1 MTRDLK
7 LENLLL
13 EEDGHL
19 KIGDFGLAKAVKE
32 QTTTGI
38 CGTPR
43 YMAPEVGPIFYN
55 SDYRSSHQIQDICRL
70 ISLQTKTVHQR
81 LDKNQTQ
88 DSMERT
94 LWRRGF
100 GTDEL

>member
-1 MTRDLK
+1 M
-7 LENLLL
+7 

-19 KIGDFGLAKAVKE
+19 KIADFGLATAK

-70 ISLQTKTVHQR
+70 ISLQSKTVHQC

-94 LWRRGF
+94 LRRRGC
-100 GTDEL
+100 GTD

>member
-1 MTRDLK
+1 MFYCCLTRDLK

-19 KIGDFGLAKAVKE
+19 KIGDFGLATAVKE

-43 YMAPEVGPIFYN
+43 YMAPEVGPIFYI
-55 SDYRSSHQIQDICRL
+55 RI
-70 ISLQTKTVHQR
+70 
-81 LDKNQTQ
+81 
-88 DSMERT
+88 
-94 LWRRGF
+94 
-100 GTDEL
+100 TDLAIKYKIYAV

>member
-19 KIGDFGLAKAVKE
+19 KIADFGLATAE

-70 ISLQTKTVHQR
+70 ISLQSKTVHQR

-94 LWRRGF
+94 LRRRGC
-100 GTDEL
+100 GTD